1 MTPLRMLAL
10 SPVPEEGAGC
20 RFRVAQ
26 YVPYL
31 ESAGIQVTLR
41 PFFTTEFFRLVYQ
54 KGRYVQKAALFVR
67 RALDRVRTLA
77 ERASYDIIFVYR
89 EAFPIGPALVET
101 VLSRAPGV
109 ALIYDF
115 DDAVYLPNTS
125 DANRPIAWL
134 KWPGKVPT
142 ILRRSHRVIAGN
154 DYLAAYARRYNTA
167 VTVIPTCVDTSTFVP
182 RAGADAPRAA
192 NGGVPVVGWIGTP
205 TTMPYLLSLTS
216 ILQEVARAHRFVLRV
231 CGAGRDLQISGVT
244 VENLPWTLDG
254 EVSLF
259 NTCDIGV
266 YPLFDDEWAKGKC
279 GFKAIQFM
287 ACGVPVV
294 AAAVGVNRDIIDD
307 GVTGF
312 SAMTPGDWIEKLG
325 RLIDDPVFRAR
336 MGLAGRRTIEARYS
350 LSANAPRLVSTVLDA
365 VAQARRRVGQ
375 TASASTGTRTGP
387 DPAR

>member
-1 MTPLRMLAL
+1 MLAL

-31 ESAGIQVTLR
+31 ESAGVRVTLR

-54 KGRYVQKAALFVR
+54 EGKYLQKASLFVR
-67 RALDRVRTLA
+67 RALDRLRTLA
-77 ERASYDIIFVYR
+77 ERASYDIIFIYR
-89 EAFPIGPALVET
+89 EAFPIGPALIET
-101 VLSRAPGV
+101 VLSRTPGV

-134 KWPGKVPT
+134 KWPAKVPT
-142 ILRRSHRVIAGN
+142 ILRHSDRVIAGN
-154 DYLAAYARRYNTA
+154 DYLAAYARRYNSA

-182 RAGADAPRAA
+182 RDAGGAA
-192 NGGVPVVGWIGTP
+192 RGATLGVPVVGWIGTP
-205 TTMPYLLSLTS
+205 TTAPYLLSLRS
-216 ILQEVARAHRFVLRV
+216 ILQEVARAHPFVLRV
-231 CGAGRDLQISGVT
+231 CGAGADLQIPGVT

-266 YPLFDDEWAKGKC
+266 YPLFDDEWARGKC

-287 ACGVPVV
+287 ACAVPVV
-294 AAAVGVNRDIIDD
+294 SAAVGVNRDIIDE
-307 GVTGF
+307 GVSGF
-312 SAMTPGDWIEKLG
+312 NAVTPGEWAEKLR
-325 RLIDDPVFRAR
+325 RLIDDPGLRAR
-336 MGLAGRRTIEARYS
+336 MGTAGRRTIEERYS
-350 LSANAPRLVSTVLDA
+350 LAANAPALVGTVLDA
-365 VAQARRRVGQ
+365 AARARRRVQ
-375 TASASTGTRTGP
+375 KTASVAPGTRHGQDRTS
-387 DPAR
+387 